1 MSQTQILVSS
11 WACLTFV
18 TILSGMGSLY
28 VRGRPIVLKLA
39 DFMNLALA
47 TTAIVS
53 SCSLIYRAA
62 TLKELEILLGF
73 DIVTLYLGAIAV
85 IWLSTQ
91 QIWQIFR

>member
-1 MSQTQILVSS
+1 MSQNQILVSS

-18 TILSGMGSLY
+18 TIVLGISSLY
-28 VRGRPIVLKLA
+28 VRRRPIVFKLV

-47 TTAIVS
+47 TTAIIS
-53 SCSLIYRAA
+53 SCSLIYRAI
-62 TLKELEILLGF
+62 TLKELETLLGF

>member
-1 MSQTQILVSS
+1 MSQNQILVSS

-18 TILSGMGSLY
+18 TIVLGMSSLY
-28 VRGRPIVLKLA
+28 VRRRPIVLKLA

-47 TTAIVS
+47 TAIVS

-73 DIVTLYLGAIAV
+73 DLVTLYLGAIAV

>member
-1 MSQTQILVSS
+1 M
-11 WACLTFV
+11 